1 MQLMSR
7 KNFRYYQKLA
17 RKPGQT
23 KSSKFRRLKRWLR
36 DKRREFR
43 NKAGIKEKE
52 VDFLD
57 VIDADRSVGK
67 KQEVEDEQG
76 SN

>member
-1 MQLMSR
+1 MSR
-7 KNFRYYQKLA
+7 KSFRYYQKLA

-36 DKRREFR
+36 DKRRAFHHKVKMES
-43 NKAGIKEKE
+43 E

-67 KQEVEDEQG
+67 KQEKQDEQG
-76 SN
+76 ND